1 MLQHIKKAIIPLYIV
16 NHCSWE
22 IKEDTVLLLFSIMS
36 LPCSNVHL
44 ITIHIIADVNACPHQ
59 RKASMHCGVLPVPF
73 VLFELNSILKKKK
86 LIMLN
91 EVSANA
97 FPK

>member
-1 MLQHIKKAIIPLYIV
+1 
-16 NHCSWE
+16 
-22 IKEDTVLLLFSIMS
+22 MS
-36 LPCSNVHL
+36 LPCSNFQL
-44 ITIHIIADVNACPHQ
+44 ITIHKIADANACPHQ
-59 RKASMHCGVLPVPF
+59 PKASMLCGVLPVPF
-73 VLFELNSILKKKK
+73 VLFELNSIKKKRRK

>member
-36 LPCSNVHL
+36 LPCSNFHL
-44 ITIHIIADVNACPHQ
+44 ITIHIIADANACPHQ

-73 VLFELNSILKKKK
+73 VLFELNSIKKKEAHHVK
-86 LIMLN
+86 
-91 EVSANA
+91 
-97 FPK
+97 